1 MFLSVLNVL
10 WLMGVAAGLGIF
22 GLFPA
27 TFALFKLF
35 GQQELFETQSPIKP
49 IFKAFWLHYRACF
62 LKANGIGLVYAAVL
76 FSIGIDKNI
85 VQLYEPWGSF
95 LLVPLNLLSIYVL
108 LTLAFLI
115 PIDIHTEGST
125 REKMKL
131 ALLAPVLMPKASA
144 LIVLVGIGSV
154 ILADVF
160 AAGIFLFYVSLAIL
174 LLNKI
179 CLKSMYQKS
188 VIVERALA

>member
-1 MFLSVLNVL
+1 M
-10 WLMGVAAGLGIF
+10 
-22 GLFPA
+22 
-27 TFALFKLF
+27 
-35 GQQELFETQSPIKP
+35 
-49 IFKAFWLHYRACF
+49 
-62 LKANGIGLVYAAVL
+62 KANGIGLVYAAVL

-85 VQLYEPWGSF
+85 VQLYEPWGSV